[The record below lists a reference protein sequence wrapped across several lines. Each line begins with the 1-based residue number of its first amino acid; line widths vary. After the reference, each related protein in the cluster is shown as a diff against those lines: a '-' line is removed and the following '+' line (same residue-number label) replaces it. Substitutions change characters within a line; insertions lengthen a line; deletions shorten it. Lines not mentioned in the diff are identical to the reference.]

1 MRGAC
6 ARSNKDDRPF
16 QHEEKDDERAIWS
29 AGAGCVGRRVA
40 AGARPRVQAR
50 ANGRPGGAHGPGRGQ
65 RRARAGDR
73 RHGGKGK
80 AAAGAHAGGQQA
92 RRARGGGG
100 RLPRGEKRRPEHDR
114 PVHRGVAANAPRQR
128 GGENHAPRSDADRAP
143 GAGARGHSGEGRC
156 AVQDVRRFHR
166 RREQEPRAA
175 QAVGRL
181 QHQPRQRRAPAP
193 AEIHG
198 RALGLHLVPRRRRAH
213 RGAPGRTRR
222 YHGDRA
228 GGGGRAYPR
237 RQHARAR
244 ADQRASPSRI
254 PQRADLEGSRVRR
267 AGRPAGPRRG
277 CAAGNSERE
286 RRVLGG
292 LFPQVDAHAVLAEVH
307 RGQPVRGR
315 LSERRG
321 AREVLRRV
329 HRPHARNPEGRR
341 RQDGAL
347 MRRRR
352 QAQGGLQMITSARRN
367 AVAAGVVAALAIA
380 APSSSAFA
388 NQHPHPHKGSLEYL
402 DRNSYA
408 KNMRVLGVFQ
418 LGEERGHKLQM
429 MAIGPRRLILQNGD
443 VIDVSDP
450 RAPKLVKHGAFR
462 GSQLQVAYNKK
473 LGKWILVTG
482 ASSPITST
490 TATAP
495 NGEYDDPS
503 LIEKTKQ
510 GPGLR
515 GIRIWDATD
524 PANIVLLS
532 EFSTDGGFINM
543 ESPIRWHGN
552 GIMVVDVS
560 DPASPKQ
567 VAMWWVPGQR
577 TGEEAQYKA
586 WREHGDRVSFTSLHG
601 PMYVPKKVED
611 GGKLGYSAYGSFGM
625 LIHDLSDIRNPKLLG
640 RFAPDYKYTRGTAI
654 AFHTIDVARLDRGFV
669 ITNPETLS
677 PDCNETYVP
686 SWIVDVRDPAA
697 PKAIS
702 RLPVPTPPLEA
713 PYKTFCDKRGRFGPH
728 NPPHIK
734 APGKPDPNF
743 TYYAHFNAGLQCYD
757 IRDPKNPRIVAYFIP
772 PQGGELD
779 KWNSY
784 NRTVDNVLVEWD
796 RRIIWVASDTGLY
809 ALEAPAL
816 GRPVTGPMPVKQWSL
831 PGLNAGHP

>member
-1 MRGAC
+1 IRGAC
-6 ARSNKDDRPF
+6 ARSNKNDRPF
-16 QHEEKDDERAIWS
+16 QYEEKDDERAIWS
-29 AGAGCVGRRVA
+29 AGAGCDGRRVA
-40 AGARPRVQAR
+40 AGARSRVQAH
-50 ANGRPGGAHGPGRGQ
+50 ANGRPGGAHRRGRGQ
-65 RRARAGDR
+65 RRARASDR

-92 RRARGGGG
+92 GRARGGGR

-166 RREQEPRAA
+166 RRAQEPRAA

-193 AEIHG
+193 AEIHR

-267 AGRPAGPRRG
+267 AGRAAGPRRG
-277 CAAGNSERE
+277 CAAGNPERE
-286 RRVLGG
+286 YRVLGG
-292 LFPQVDAHAVLAEVH
+292 LFPKADA
-307 RGQPVRGR
+307 
-315 LSERRG
+315 
-321 AREVLRRV
+321 
-329 HRPHARNPEGRR
+329 
-341 RQDGAL
+341 
-347 MRRRR
+347 
-352 QAQGGLQMITSARRN
+352 
-367 AVAAGVVAALAIA
+367 
-380 APSSSAFA
+380 
-388 NQHPHPHKGSLEYL
+388 
-402 DRNSYA
+402 
-408 KNMRVLGVFQ
+408 
-418 LGEERGHKLQM
+418 
-429 MAIGPRRLILQNGD
+429 
-443 VIDVSDP
+443 

-495 NGEYDDPS
+495 NGKYDDPS

-515 GIRIWDATD
+515 GILIWDATD

-532 EFSTDGGFINM
+532 EFSTDGGDPKRKIQTGSGTHRNYYDGGDYAYLDTAPDDSFTNM
-543 ESPIRWHGN
+543 ESPIRWHTN

-560 DPASPKQ
+560 DPSSPKQ

-586 WREHGDRVSFTSLHG
+586 WREYGDKVSFTSLHG

-611 GGKLGYSAYGSFGM
+611 GGKLGFSAYGSFG
-625 LIHDLSDIRNPKLLG
+625 
-640 RFAPDYKYTRGTAI
+640 
-654 AFHTIDVARLDRGFV
+654 
-669 ITNPETLS
+669 
-677 PDCNETYVP
+677 
-686 SWIVDVRDPAA
+686 
-697 PKAIS
+697 
-702 RLPVPTPPLEA
+702 
-713 PYKTFCDKRGRFGPH
+713 
-728 NPPHIK
+728 
-734 APGKPDPNF
+734 
-743 TYYAHFNAGLQCYD
+743 
-757 IRDPKNPRIVAYFIP
+757 
-772 PQGGELD
+772 
-779 KWNSY
+779 
-784 NRTVDNVLVEWD
+784 
-796 RRIIWVASDTGLY
+796 
-809 ALEAPAL
+809 
-816 GRPVTGPMPVKQWSL
+816 
-831 PGLNAGHP
+831 

>member
-1 MRGAC
+1 MERWCWLRWPAC
-6 ARSNKDDRPF
+6 RRRRSLKGSSPR
-16 QHEEKDDERAIWS
+16 ERSTWW
-29 AGAGCVGRRVA
+29 CT
-40 AGARPRVQAR
+40 P
-50 ANGRPGGAHGPGRGQ
+50 
-65 RRARAGDR
+65 ARAG
-73 RHGGKGK
+73 
-80 AAAGAHAGGQQA
+80 AATCSRERSPSWRKRKSCCRCACRWSTSRAGS
-92 RRARGGGG
+92 G
-100 RLPRGEKRRPEHDR
+100 RWPPPTSPRKEATRTRSACSPGCGCKR
-114 PVHRGVAANAPRQR
+114 PRQR

-166 RREQEPRAA
+166 RRAQEPRAA

-193 AEIHG
+193 AEIHR

-228 GGGGRAYPR
+228 GGGGRAHPR

-267 AGRPAGPRRG
+267 AGRPAGPRRD
-277 CAAGNSERE
+277 CAAGNPERE
-286 RRVLGG
+286 YRVLGR
-292 LFPQVDAHAVLAEVH
+292 LFPQADAHAVLAQVH
-307 RGQPVRGR
+307 RRQPVRGR

-352 QAQGGLQMITSARRN
+352 QAQGGLQVITFARSN
-367 AVAAGVVAALAIA
+367 AIAAGVVAALAIA
-380 APSSSAFA
+380 APSSSVFA

-429 MAIGPRRLILQNGD
+429 MAIGARRFILQNGD
-443 VIDVSDP
+443 VIDVGDP
-450 RAPKLVKHGAFR
+450 RAPKLVKRSAFR
-462 GSQLQVAYNKK
+462 GSQLQVAYNRK

-495 NGEYDDPS
+495 NGKYDDPS
-503 LIEKTKQ
+503 LIEKTRQ

-532 EFSTDGGFINM
+532 EFSTDGGDPKRKIQTGSGTHRNYYDGGDYAYLDTAPDDSFVNM
-543 ESPIRWHGN
+543 ESPIRWHTN

-560 DPASPKQ
+560 DPANPKQ

-577 TGEEAQYKA
+577 TGEEAQYRA
-586 WREHGDRVSFTSLHG
+586 WREHGDKVSFTSLHG

-611 GGKLGYSAYGSFGM
+611 GGKLGFSAYGSFGM
-625 LIHDLSDIRNPKLLG
+625 LIH
-640 RFAPDYKYTRGTAI
+640 
-654 AFHTIDVARLDRGFV
+654 
-669 ITNPETLS
+669 
-677 PDCNETYVP
+677 
-686 SWIVDVRDPAA
+686 VDVRDPAA
-697 PKAIS
+697 PKAIA
-702 RLPVPTPPLEA
+702 RLPVPTPPREA

-743 TYYAHFNAGLQCYD
+743 TCYAHFNAGLQCYD

-784 NRTVDNVLVEWD
+784 NRTVDNVFVEWD
-796 RRIIWVASDTGLY
+796 RKIVWVASDTGLY

-816 GRPVTGPMPVKQWSL
+816 GRAITEPMPVKEWSL

>member
-1 MRGAC
+1 MIT
-6 ARSNKDDRPF
+6 RST
-16 QHEEKDDERAIWS
+16 
-29 AGAGCVGRRVA
+29 
-40 AGARPRVQAR
+40 
-50 ANGRPGGAHGPGRGQ
+50 
-65 RRARAGDR
+65 
-73 RHGGKGK
+73 
-80 AAAGAHAGGQQA
+80 
-92 RRARGGGG
+92 
-100 RLPRGEKRRPEHDR
+100 
-114 PVHRGVAANAPRQR
+114 
-128 GGENHAPRSDADRAP
+128 
-143 GAGARGHSGEGRC
+143 
-156 AVQDVRRFHR
+156 
-166 RREQEPRAA
+166 
-175 QAVGRL
+175 
-181 QHQPRQRRAPAP
+181 
-193 AEIHG
+193 
-198 RALGLHLVPRRRRAH
+198 LV
-213 RGAPGRTRR
+213 
-222 YHGDRA
+222 
-228 GGGGRAYPR
+228 
-237 RQHARAR
+237 
-244 ADQRASPSRI
+244 
-254 PQRADLEGSRVRR
+254 
-267 AGRPAGPRRG
+267 
-277 CAAGNSERE
+277 
-286 RRVLGG
+286 RVL
-292 LFPQVDAHAVLAEVH
+292 AASLA
-307 RGQPVRGR
+307 
-315 LSERRG
+315 L
-321 AREVLRRV
+321 
-329 HRPHARNPEGRR
+329 
-341 RQDGAL
+341 
-347 MRRRR
+347 
-352 QAQGGLQMITSARRN
+352 
-367 AVAAGVVAALAIA
+367 A
-380 APSSSAFA
+380 APSGSFA
-388 NQHPHPHKGSLEYL
+388 NQHPHPHKGSLDYL

-429 MAIGPRRLILQNGD
+429 MAIGARRFILQNGD

-462 GSQLQVAYNKK
+462 GSQLQVAFNKK
-473 LGKWILVTG
+473 LGKWILITG

-495 NGEYDDPS
+495 NGKYDDPS
-503 LIEKTKQ
+503 LIEKTQQ

-524 PANIVLLS
+524 PANTILLS
-532 EFSTDGGFINM
+532 EFSTDGGDPKRKVQAGSGTHRNYYDGGDYAYLDTAPDDSFTHM

-560 DPASPKQ
+560 DPSNPKQ

-577 TGEEAQYKA
+577 AGEEAQYKA
-586 WREHGDRVSFTSLHG
+586 WREYGDKVSFTSLHG

-640 RFAPDYKYTRGTAI
+640 RFTPDYEYTRGTVI
-654 AFHTIDVARLDRGFV
+654 AFHTIDVARLARGFV

-702 RLPVPTPPLEA
+702 RLPVPTPPREA

-743 TYYAHFNAGLQCYD
+743 TCYAHFNAGVQCYD

-784 NRTVDNVLVEWD
+784 NRTVDNVFIEWD
-796 RRIIWVASDTGLY
+796 RKVIWIGTDTGLY

-816 GRPVTGPMPVKQWSL
+816 GKPITGPTPVKEWSL